1 LFDTLIIEELTK
13 TAKELILRSFFAN
26 WHSNCIVLLKE
37 CFFDTSTT
45 TIKEI
50 VMPTINSNMIN
61 SIQDFSNQLT
71 NDQLEQFLDIVDSLN
86 NLLVMANQDTDK
98 AYQLY
103 LESLNTL
110 ANRQQDET
118 QMAENLPVEVTAS
131 NVYQIKH

>member
-1 LFDTLIIEELTK
+1 
-13 TAKELILRSFFAN
+13 
-26 WHSNCIVLLKE
+26 
-37 CFFDTSTT
+37 
-45 TIKEI
+45 
-50 VMPTINSNMIN
+50 MPTINSNMIN

-86 NLLVMANQDTDK
+86 DLLVMANQDTDK

-118 QMAENLPVEVTAS
+118 QMADNLPVEVTAS

>member
-1 LFDTLIIEELTK
+1 LIIEELTK
-13 TAKELILRSFFAN
+13 TAKELIPKSFFAN

-37 CFFDTSTT
+37 CFFDTPTT

-50 VMPTINSNMIN
+50 AMPAIDSNMIN
-61 SIQDFSNQLT
+61 NIQDFSNQLT

-86 NLLVMANQDTDK
+86 DLLVMANQDTDK

-110 ANRQQDET
+110 ANKQQDKI
-118 QMAENLPVEVTAS
+118 QMADNLPIEATAN